1 MDKSTSQ
8 TSKSPL
14 ILLLCAQFS
23 TNEARL
29 AFENLLRTARVVIEE
44 ATYRFLDPR
53 NRAPAY
59 IHTWLRE
66 QTRHWDGP
74 LVLFFAANGDDPVQA
89 ASKIGTLDQFIPHV
103 REARKVL
110 LLDRGQLD
118 PPHAIQGYTS
128 FDGEGRPANKPLFL
142 MRLGDSY
149 EFETA
154 RELGNFLGTRDRPRA
169 PTETLL
175 AVRPEEPRE
184 PGSSPG
190 TPIGTLGVPSK
201 PARGDQTLQ
210 AFVLEDP
217 KTGQMRA
224 VPARRTSAVMEA
236 VRLGS
241 GRPDPRADPEDG
253 RETIPPPPG
262 VGPADVPPRVR
273 EDPTQP
279 K

>member
-1 MDKSTSQ
+1 MDKPTSQ

-14 ILLLCAQFS
+14 ILLLCSQFS
-23 TNEARL
+23 TYEARL
-29 AFENLLRTARVVIEE
+29 AFENLLRSARVVIEE

-74 LVLFFAANGDDPVQA
+74 LVLFFAANGEDILQA

-103 REARKVL
+103 RVARKVL
-110 LLDRGQLD
+110 LLDQGQLD

-128 FDGEGRPANKPLFL
+128 FDGEGRPAPKPLFL
-142 MRLGDSY
+142 LRLRDSY

-175 AVRPEEPRE
+175 AVQ
-184 PGSSPG
+184 
-190 TPIGTLGVPSK
+190 PSGI
-201 PARGDQTLQ
+201 PSGPQRGDATLQ
-210 AFVLEDP
+210 AIALEDP
-217 KTGQMRA
+217 KTGQLKA
-224 VPARRTSAVMEA
+224 VARVVEA
-236 VRLGS
+236 VRLS
-241 GRPDPRADPEDG
+241 SKPPADSRRDDEDE
-253 RETIPPPPG
+253 RETIPPPAG
-262 VGPADVPPRVR
+262 VGPDTSPP
-273 EDPTQP
+273 PTQP

>member
-8 TSKSPL
+8 ASKSPL

-23 TNEARL
+23 THEARL

-74 LVLFFAANGDDPVQA
+74 LVLFFAANGDDPLQA

-103 REARKVL
+103 RVARKVL
-110 LLDRGQLD
+110 LLDQGQLD

-128 FDGEGRPANKPLFL
+128 FDGEGRPAQKPLFL

-154 RELGNFLGTRDRPRA
+154 RALGNFLGTRDRPRA

-175 AVRPEEPRE
+175 AVRGEEP
-184 PGSSPG
+184 
-190 TPIGTLGVPSK
+190 GVPSR
-201 PARGDQTLQ
+201 PERGDQTLQ
-210 AFVLEDP
+210 AFALEDP

-224 VPARRTSAVMEA
+224 VPARRDSAVIEA

-241 GRPDPRADPEDG
+241 GRPDPRADPEDD
-253 RETIPPPPG
+253 RETIPPLPG
-262 VGPADVPPRVR
+262 VGPADVPSRVR